1 MKYIRMTDTADS
13 DIPVLNQIYL
23 LPEISKFISISDNYW
38 NYITTE
44 EKVSYYKIYS
54 ENTLVGTV
62 HTEFDR
68 NTLYLSVLVFPEHQN
83 KGYGTAAIKDI
94 KSGVL
99 PCTFDRIEVS
109 VATDNTA
116 SIRLFEKCGFVCVSQ
131 KEDLLNYVYECR

>member
-13 DIPVLNQIYL
+13 DIPVLNQIHL